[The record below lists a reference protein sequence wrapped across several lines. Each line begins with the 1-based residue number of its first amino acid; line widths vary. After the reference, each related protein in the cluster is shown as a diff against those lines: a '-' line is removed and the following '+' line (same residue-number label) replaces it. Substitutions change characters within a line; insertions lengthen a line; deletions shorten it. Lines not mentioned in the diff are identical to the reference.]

1 MTRTDKMVWV
11 DVETGGLGEHTP
23 LLEIAVVITD
33 SDLNEIATFDRVLR
47 SDADESIEVHPTA
60 AVMHA
65 KSRLFEDYAAATPVP
80 WWEHEDALLGF
91 LLQHEA
97 TGLPMAGSSVHFD
110 RRVLSQSPLKG
121 FEKQF
126 HYRNIDISTLSEL
139 GKVLGLPAT
148 PRGNKAHRALADI
161 RQSISELAFYRSH
174 WALDELA
181 DR

>member
-1 MTRTDKMVWV
+1 MVWV

-47 SDADESIEVHPTA
+47 SDADELIEVHPAA

-80 WWEHEDALLGF
+80 WWGHEDALLGF
-91 LLQHEA
+91 LLRHEA

-110 RRVLSQSPLKG
+110 
-121 FEKQF
+121 
-126 HYRNIDISTLSEL
+126 
-139 GKVLGLPAT
+139 LPAA